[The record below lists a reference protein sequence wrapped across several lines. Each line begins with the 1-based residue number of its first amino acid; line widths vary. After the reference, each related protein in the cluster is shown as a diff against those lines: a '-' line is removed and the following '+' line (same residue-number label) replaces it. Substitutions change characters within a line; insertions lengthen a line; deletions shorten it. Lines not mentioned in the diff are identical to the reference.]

1 MSDGLELS
9 FYNVIVLNN
18 LSLNSGKNFLVV
30 MVFKSLNISV
40 LSQPSS
46 PCSMV
51 NIVSGNDS
59 FLSNLIFLLYL
70 LLQIHL
76 LIVIHLFVGETWK
89 HTVDSEVF
97 RLKLKCFRSTGSV
110 SLGFFLGI
118 PFVVEIYMMMS
129 MNGVQKFLYIS
140 FGEKRRRSYGP
151 FICNPWRF
159 AKELRLV

>member
-18 LSLNSGKNFLVV
+18 SSLNSGKNFLVV

-76 LIVIHLFVGETWK
+76 LIVIHLFVGET
-89 HTVDSEVF
+89 
-97 RLKLKCFRSTGSV
+97 
-110 SLGFFLGI
+110 
-118 PFVVEIYMMMS
+118 
-129 MNGVQKFLYIS
+129 
-140 FGEKRRRSYGP
+140 
-151 FICNPWRF
+151 
-159 AKELRLV
+159 